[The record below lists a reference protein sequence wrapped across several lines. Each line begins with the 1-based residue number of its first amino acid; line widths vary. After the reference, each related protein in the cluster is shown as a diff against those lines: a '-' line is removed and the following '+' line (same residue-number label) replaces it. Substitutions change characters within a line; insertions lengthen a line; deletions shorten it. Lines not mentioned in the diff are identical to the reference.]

1 MGNVGWGGILRAFCI
16 FWRRSRENRW
26 NIRLA
31 LLDMPLTMENEGY
44 FTFSTQRKYLRKVV
58 WGFSQVPENSAS
70 FETGPAEIRAIFAV
84 AGALVCYVML
94 CYVMLCMYT
103 VFGFAPALEWD

>member
-1 MGNVGWGGILRAFCI
+1 MGKGGWGRFLRAVCI

-44 FTFSTQRKYLRKVV
+44 FTFSTQRSYLRTVV
-58 WGFSQVPENSAS
+58 WVLAGSLKNSAS
-70 FETGPAEIRAIFAV
+70 FETGPVQIRWIFV
-84 AGALVCYVML
+84 VWSSLVRTYVRT
-94 CYVMLCMYT
+94 YVR
-103 VFGFAPALEWD
+103 VI

>member
-1 MGNVGWGGILRAFCI
+1 MGNVGWGRILRAFGI

-44 FTFSTQRKYLRKVV
+44 FTFST
-58 WGFSQVPENSAS
+58 
-70 FETGPAEIRAIFAV
+70 
-84 AGALVCYVML
+84 
-94 CYVMLCMYT
+94 
-103 VFGFAPALEWD
+103 